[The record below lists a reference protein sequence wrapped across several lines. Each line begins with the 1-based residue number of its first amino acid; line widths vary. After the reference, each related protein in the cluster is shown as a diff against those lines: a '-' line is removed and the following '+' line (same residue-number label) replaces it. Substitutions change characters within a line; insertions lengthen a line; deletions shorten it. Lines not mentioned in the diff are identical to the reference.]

1 MGLSDDLPEDD
12 LKTAEQNE
20 AEQIARAVLE
30 ATEASEVAEALEGVS
45 DLLVALWN
53 LDEDAFDGE
62 SGYAEPEFYAQ
73 CEWASM
79 GIEASD
85 YEGAGEIEI
94 SSESRGKVSLWASI
108 PGLEHTGVAFDL
120 SPASAI
126 WLSEIL
132 PEFAA
137 RAQDGE
143 HWQHLKHTGED
154 DE

>member
-20 AEQIARAVLE
+20 AEQLARAVLE
-30 ATEASEVAEALEGVS
+30 ATESGEVAEALEGVS
-45 DLLVALWN
+45 DLLGALWE

-62 SGYAEPEFYAQ
+62 AGYAEPEFYAR

-79 GIEASD
+79 GIEARD
-85 YEGAGEIEI
+85 YEGAAEVEL
-94 SSESRGKVSLWASI
+94 SSGSRGKVSFWASI
-108 PGLEHTGVAFDL
+108 PGVEDAGVAFDL
-120 SPASAI
+120 SPASAL

-137 RAQDGE
+137 RAQNGDDWE
-143 HWQHLKHTGED
+143 HLKSHGGD